1 MAVVSRLP
9 LQARANNLLDPKT
22 GIMRGLTKGDR
33 GDKPLSITIAEARE
47 VEVVISSLAAI
58 AFGNRQADAPNPDA
72 ARPALAQAY
81 VDGLGSQML
90 ELQEDCIALRRLLV
104 TAAKQFRFYEEQH
117 RAKKTP
123 DADAKAEVNRAMAQK
138 LEDAIGGNPHVEV
151 AALLKR
157 VVDET
162 WKMALNNNTPP
173 TLLHETIIRKAM
185 EK

>member
-1 MAVVSRLP
+1 MSRLP

-22 GIMRGLTKGDR
+22 GIMRGLTKGDAN
-33 GDKPLSITIAEARE
+33 GKVLGITVGEARE

-72 ARPALAQAY
+72 ARPPLAQAY

-90 ELQEDCIALRRLLV
+90 ELQEDCIALRLLLV
-104 TAAKQFRFYEEQH
+104 GAAKQFRFYEEQH

-151 AALLKR
+151 ANLLKR
-157 VVDET
+157 VVDLT
-162 WKMALNNNTPP
+162 WQTAMDMSLPP
-173 TLLHETIIRKAM
+173 LGLHEKIIRKAM